1 MHCTNSLQEG
11 YRHDA
16 GKLEAGDA
24 MSINFD
30 KALGIHEQA
39 LLLRARRN
47 EVLAVNIANADTPN
61 FKARDLDFRAALAAA
76 GSGEGDLAM
85 ARTQGAHVNAGGSRG
100 VSPLEAQLKYRLPNQ
115 PTLDGNTV
123 ESHIEQTAFA
133 ENALDYQA
141 SLQFLGGKF
150 ATLKSAITGGR

>member
-1 MHCTNSLQEG
+1 MG
-11 YRHDA
+11 
-16 GKLEAGDA
+16 
-24 MSINFD
+24 INFD

-61 FKARDLDFRAALAAA
+61 FKARDVDFRAALAAA
-76 GSGEGDLAM
+76 GTGDSLAM
-85 ARTQGAHVNAGGSRG
+85 TQTRGAHLNAEGNRG

-123 ESHIEQTAFA
+123 ETHIEQTAFA
-133 ENALDYQA
+133 ENALEYQA

-150 ATLKSAITGGR
+150 ASLKSAITGGR

>member
-1 MHCTNSLQEG
+1 
-11 YRHDA
+11 
-16 GKLEAGDA
+16 
-24 MSINFD
+24 MSISFD

-39 LLLRARRN
+39 LSLRAQRN
-47 EVLAVNIANADTPN
+47 EVLATNIANADTPN
-61 FKARDLDFRAALAAA
+61 FKARDIDFRAALATAA
-76 GSGEGDLAM
+76 GQPQTLQMAHTADAARDL
-85 ARTQGAHVNAGGSRG
+85 GGTAT

-123 ESHIEQTAFA
+123 EAHIEQTAFA
-133 ENALDYQA
+133 ENALNYQA

>member
-1 MHCTNSLQEG
+1 
-11 YRHDA
+11 
-16 GKLEAGDA
+16 

-39 LLLRARRN
+39 LTLRARRN

-61 FKARDLDFRAALAAA
+61 FKARDIDFRAALSAA
-76 GSGEGDLAM
+76 SGQPQGLAL
-85 ARTQGAHVNAGGSRG
+85 ARTEHAHLDLSGNSSM
-100 VSPLEAQLKYRLPNQ
+100 SPLEAQLKYRLPNQ

-123 ESHIEQTAFA
+123 EEHVEQTAFA

-141 SLQFLGGKF
+141 SLQFLGGKL